1 MSAYSSC
8 GQLILQGLSG
18 VGASRRPSNSL
29 DLPASGTCSLP
40 TSHGRGRDNMEPS
53 LRVGQLAEAT
63 RVPVKTIRYYER
75 VGVLPAPSRSPAG
88 YREYDRRDIHR
99 LLFIRRARFLGV
111 PLAQLRDLTAGLQG
125 AGCATMRPRLQRL
138 VTEQGNAD
146 ALRLRDKG
154 QERNPSNYVQ
164 MINEGRKRERRNK
177 SSRGNAR
184 IRACDLYGRHRAEIV
199 SRGSPRPSSGSPWR
213 RTRPPEF
220 RVVWIHP

>member
-1 MSAYSSC
+1 
-8 GQLILQGLSG
+8 
-18 VGASRRPSNSL
+18 VGWG
-29 DLPASGTCSLP
+29 PAVGPQIRLTFQRVEPVALP

-63 RVPVKTIRYYER
+63 RVPAKTIRYYER

-138 VTEQGNAD
+138 VTEQLGAVQQQKSRIASARTATLGCIQTTRNSGG
-146 ALRLRDKG
+146 LVRRQGLPLLGRGEPRLTI
-154 QERNPSNYVQ
+154 S
-164 MINEGRKRERRNK
+164 
-177 SSRGNAR
+177 AR
-184 IRACDLYGRHRAEIV
+184 
-199 SRGSPRPSSGSPWR
+199 
-213 RTRPPEF
+213 
-220 RVVWIHP
+220 